1 MTSMYNFRKSY
12 NNDCVRQ
19 RDFVSVA
26 ADNAMVTGRT
36 MINGAGE
43 SFVSVD
49 FPVRFSQLPSFSF
62 GFEMKDGEVV
72 IDGQKPTGSAVVTQW
87 KIIERLPFS
96 VYYTGAV
103 IQVVTTG
110 PFYQKMLFIHNFSGM
125 ALSNP
130 SL

>member
-1 MTSMYNFRKSY
+1 MDMQQFRRAF
-12 NNDCVRQ
+12 NNELVRSKDL
-19 RDFVSVA
+19 RSVA
-26 ADNAMVTGRT
+26 ADVTNVNGRT

-49 FPVRFSQLPSFSF
+49 FPVRFTKLPTFTY
-62 GFEMKDGEVV
+62 GFEMKEGEVL
-72 IDGQKPTGSAVVTQW
+72 IDGLKPTGSAVVSQW
-87 KIIERLPFS
+87 KTVERLPLS

-110 PFYQKMLFIHNFSGM
+110 QFYQKMLLIHNFDGI

-130 SL
+130 SV